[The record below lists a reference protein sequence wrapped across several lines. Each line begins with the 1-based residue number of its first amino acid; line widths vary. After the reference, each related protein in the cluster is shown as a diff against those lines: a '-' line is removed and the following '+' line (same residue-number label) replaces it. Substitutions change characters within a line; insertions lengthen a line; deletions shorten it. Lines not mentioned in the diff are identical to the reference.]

1 MADELRKVL
10 YEALDKLMSVNEKVV
25 ILGADLDKP
34 DGIHP
39 LKGKYPKRC
48 YSVGIAEQNMAGIA
62 AGLASQGFVSF
73 INTFCAFATRRI
85 CDQVAV
91 SVCYAGSNV
100 KIIGTDPGI
109 TAEYNGGTHMTF
121 EDIGVMRSI
130 PNMRIVEP
138 SDSVEL
144 AQMIPAI
151 AEIDGPV
158 YLRMYRKKID
168 DIHDS
173 SYKYKFGKADVVRE
187 GDDVTIIA
195 SGIMLCE
202 ALKAADELG
211 ADGVSAEVIN
221 IHTIKP
227 LDREAIITSAKKTG
241 VIVTAE
247 NHNILGGLRSA
258 VAEAITEEYPVR
270 ILPVGARDTKGEVG
284 LLPYLRERFGLDA
297 TTIVETVREAHT
309 YPKSFFKYCDR
320 LYQCT

>member
-1 MADELRKVL
+1 MALELRKVL
-10 YEALDKLMSVNEKVV
+10 CDALDELMRENKRVV
-25 ILGADLDKP
+25 VLGADLDKP
-34 DGIHP
+34 DGVHS
-39 LKGKYPKRC
+39 LREKYPDRC

-62 AGLASQGFVSF
+62 AGLASQGFIPF

-91 SVCYAGSNV
+91 SVCYAGGNV

-130 PNMRIVEP
+130 PNMRIAEP

-144 AQMIPAI
+144 ARMIPAI
-151 AEIDGPV
+151 AAIDGPV

-168 DIHDS
+168 DVHTDA
-173 SYKYKFGKADVVRE
+173 YTYEFGKADVVCE
-187 GDDVTIIA
+187 GDDVTILA

-202 ALKAADELG
+202 ALKAANELG
-211 ADGVSAEVIN
+211 ADGISAEVIN

-227 LDREAIITSAKKTG
+227 LDRDTILHSAKKTG

-258 VAEAITEEYPVR
+258 VAEVITEEYPVR
-270 ILPVGARDTKGEVG
+270 ILPVGVCDIKGEVG

-297 TTIVETVREAHT
+297 ATIAETARRAVV
-309 YPKSFFKYCDR
+309 
-320 LYQCT
+320 

>member
-10 YEALDKLMSVNEKVV
+10 CEALDKLMSKNEKVV
-25 ILGADLDKP
+25 VLGADLDKP
-34 DGIHP
+34 DGVYI
-39 LKGKYPKRC
+39 LKEKYPNRC
-48 YSVGIAEQNMAGIA
+48 YSVGIAEQNMTGIA
-62 AGLASQGFVSF
+62 AGLASQGFIPF

-91 SVCYAGSNV
+91 SVCYAGNNV

-109 TAEYNGGTHMTF
+109 AAEYNGGTHMTF

-130 PNMRIVEP
+130 PNIRIVEP
-138 SDSVEL
+138 SDNIEL
-144 AQMIPAI
+144 AQMIPSI

-168 DIHDS
+168 DIHTR
-173 SYKYKFGKADVVRE
+173 SYKYEFGKADVVCK

-202 ALKAADELG
+202 ALKAANELG
-211 ADGVSAEVIN
+211 EDGISAEVIN

-227 LDREAIITSAKKTG
+227 LDRETIISSAKKTG
-241 VIVTAE
+241 LIVTAE

-258 VAEAITEEYPVR
+258 VAEVITEEYPVR
-270 ILPVGARDTKGEVG
+270 ILPVGVRDIKGEVG
-284 LLPYLRERFGLDA
+284 FLPYLRERFGLDA
-297 TTIVETVREAHT
+297 TTIVETVRGAVV
-309 YPKSFFKYCDR
+309 
-320 LYQCT
+320 